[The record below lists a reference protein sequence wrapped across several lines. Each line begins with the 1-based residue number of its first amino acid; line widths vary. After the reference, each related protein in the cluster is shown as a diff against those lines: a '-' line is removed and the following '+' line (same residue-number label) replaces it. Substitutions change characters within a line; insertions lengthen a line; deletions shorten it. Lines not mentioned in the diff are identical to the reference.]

1 MDDSL
6 NRLYLIPVNSMSTE
20 EIIIKDNERKG
31 SGSNFPKLG
40 CVILC
45 LLLAF
50 MTGIVIQIIMSGA
63 RHLEELIPYS
73 NTEPLK
79 MPEEQGTEVELNSI
93 RSKIKTFDQQIN
105 SDSSETTELTLSVKD
120 INILIANDSYLSD
133 LRNEYFFKGI
143 KSDGTIT
150 ALCSRKMRKFLPWQ
164 ERKYWNGE
172 MTLKLEV
179 LNGAVFLRVSNFKSS
194 DELSMP
200 ENLLQKW
207 RTQDQLEMYK
217 NDEHFEDSL
226 KKINSVKFSENLITL
241 STERPNIPD
250 K

>member
-1 MDDSL
+1 
-6 NRLYLIPVNSMSTE
+6 MSTE

-31 SGSNFPKLG
+31 SNSPKLG
-40 CVILC
+40 CIIMC

-50 MTGIVIQIIMSGA
+50 MTGIVIQIIVSGV

-73 NTEPLK
+73 NTEPLDI
-79 MPEEQGTEVELNSI
+79 PEEHGTEAELNSI

-105 SDSSETTELTLSVKD
+105 SDSSEMAELSLSVKD
-120 INILIANDSYLSD
+120 INILIANDKYLSD

-143 KSDGTIT
+143 KTDGTIT

-179 LNGAVFLRVSNFKSS
+179 LNGAEFLRVINFKSINGS
-194 DELSMP
+194 SMP

-207 RTQDQLEMYK
+207 QTQDQLEMYK
-217 NDEHFEDSL
+217 NDDHFADSL
-226 KKINSVKFSENLITL
+226 KKINSVKFAEDSITL
-241 STERPNIPD
+241 STKKTTQSD

>member
-1 MDDSL
+1 
-6 NRLYLIPVNSMSTE
+6 MSTE

-172 MTLKLEV
+172 MILKLEV

-194 DELSMP
+194 DGLSMP

-226 KKINSVKFSENLITL
+226 KKINSVKFAENLITL
-241 STERPNIPD
+241 STERPDIPD

>member
-1 MDDSL
+1 
-6 NRLYLIPVNSMSTE
+6 MSTE

-31 SGSNFPKLG
+31 STSNFPKLG

-50 MTGIVIQIIMSGA
+50 MTGIVIQIIVSGA
-63 RHLEELIPYS
+63 RHLEELVPYS
-73 NTEPLK
+73 NVAPLQI
-79 MPEEQGTEVELNSI
+79 PEEQGTEVELNSI
-93 RSKIKTFDQQIN
+93 RSKIKTFDQQIS
-105 SDSSETTELTLSVKD
+105 SDPSEITALTLSVKD
-120 INILIANDSYLSD
+120 INILIAHDNYLSD
-133 LRNEYFFKGI
+133 LRNEYFFKEI

-194 DELSMP
+194 NGLLMP

-207 RTQDQLEMYK
+207 RSQDQLELYK
-217 NDEHFEDSL
+217 NDDHFADSL
-226 KKINSVKFSENLITL
+226 KKINSVRFAENLIIL
-241 STERPNIPD
+241 STEKNNQPD
-250 K
+250 

>member
-1 MDDSL
+1 
-6 NRLYLIPVNSMSTE
+6 
-20 EIIIKDNERKG
+20 
-31 SGSNFPKLG
+31 
-40 CVILC
+40 
-45 LLLAF
+45 

-73 NTEPLK
+73 NTEPLEI
-79 MPEEQGTEVELNSI
+79 PEEQGTEVELNSI

>member
-1 MDDSL
+1 
-6 NRLYLIPVNSMSTE
+6 MSTE
-20 EIIIKDNERKG
+20 EIIIKNNERKG
-31 SGSNFPKLG
+31 SNSPKLG
-40 CVILC
+40 CAIVC

-50 MTGIVIQIIMSGA
+50 MTGIVIQIIVSGA

-73 NTEPLK
+73 ETEPLDI
-79 MPEEQGTEVELNSI
+79 PEEQGTEAELNSI

-105 SDSSETTELTLSVKD
+105 SNSSETTELSLSVKD
-120 INILIANDSYLSD
+120 INILIANDNYLSD
-133 LRNEYFFKGI
+133 LRNEYFFQGI
-143 KSDGTIT
+143 KFDGTIT

-179 LNGAVFLRVSNFKSS
+179 LNGAAFLRVSNFKSS
-194 DELSMP
+194 NGSSMP

-217 NDEHFEDSL
+217 NDDHFADSL
-226 KKINSVKFSENLITL
+226 KKINSVKFAENLITL
-241 STERPNIPD
+241 STDKLPQPD

>member
-172 MTLKLEV
+172 MILKLEV

-194 DELSMP
+194 DGLSMP

-226 KKINSVKFSENLITL
+226 KKINSVKFAENLITL
-241 STERPNIPD
+241 STERPDIPD

>member
-20 EIIIKDNERKG
+20 ELIIKDNERKG

-194 DELSMP
+194 DGLSMP

-226 KKINSVKFSENLITL
+226 KKINSVKFAENLITL
-241 STERPNIPD
+241 STERPDIPD